1 MYLVSVYFDK
11 TAEHILQ
18 RYINKIAE
26 KTGNSFMMD
35 NNVPPHMT
43 ISAIE
48 ARSENALLGAMDNL
62 RNSLSNG
69 TSSIVSVGQ
78 LLPYVFYATPVL
90 NGYLQ
95 DLSEKVFDEVKSIPE
110 CAVSRYYKPM
120 SWLPHITLGKTLTK
134 EQMQMAFSV
143 MQESFVPLKR
153 QLRRLDLP
161 GLIHIAMWCDG
172 S

>member
-26 KTGNSFMMD
+26 KTGNSFMTD

-43 ISAIE
+43 I
-48 ARSENALLGAMDNL
+48 
-62 RNSLSNG
+62 
-69 TSSIVSVGQ
+69 SIVSVGQ

-110 CAVSRYYKPM
+110 STVSRYYKPM

-143 MQESFVPLKR
+143 MQESFVPFEAAITEIGLARVNPHRDVVRWELK
-153 QLRRLDLP
+153 QQQ
-161 GLIHIAMWCDG
+161 
-172 S
+172 